1 MLTIYKF
8 ALALMVGL
16 ALIYAFQSYYPEF
29 MSLFSNIF
37 PPLIA
42 GAAVIVS
49 GISLQKY
56 WRKSEERFSIIWLL
70 FTVGLFLWFVGESV
84 WMGYTLIWNVE
95 VPYPSVADAF
105 WIAGYIPFFFALYF
119 YVRIF
124 GSALSKKMLAI
135 AMGVAIILALA
146 TFFMLINPVIGSEED
161 MLTLAVDFAY
171 PLLDVALLSIS
182 FLGLL
187 IFMNGKLGKS
197 WLLINLGILSNV
209 CGDILFSYTT
219 LQETYYNGHLLE
231 LFYHFG
237 YIFFLLASYI
247 HAKEF

>member
-16 ALIYAFQSYYPEF
+16 ALTYAFQSYYPEF
-29 MSLFSNIF
+29 MSFFSNVF

-70 FTVGLFLWFVGESV
+70 FTVGLFFWFVGESV
-84 WMGYTLIWNVE
+84 WMGYTLILDVK
-95 VPYPSVADAF
+95 VPYPSVVDAF
-105 WIAGYIPFFFALYF
+105 WIVGYVPFFFALYF
-119 YVRIF
+119 YVKIF

-135 AMGVAIILALA
+135 AIGVAIILAL
-146 TFFMLINPVIGSEED
+146 TTSFTLISPVVGSEED

-171 PLLDVALLSIS
+171 PLLNVALLSIS

-197 WLLINLGILSNV
+197 WLLINLGIFMDV

-237 YIFFLLASYI
+237 YIFFLLAFYV
-247 HAKEF
+247 HTKEL

>member
-1 MLTIYKF
+1 MLTVYKI

-29 MSLFSNIF
+29 MAFFSNAF
-37 PPLIA
+37 PPVIA
-42 GAAVIVS
+42 GVAVVVS

-56 WRKSEERFSIIWLL
+56 WRKIEERFSRIWLL
-70 FTVGLFLWFVGESV
+70 FIIGLFFWFVGESV

-95 VPYPSVADAF
+95 VPYPSIADAF

-119 YVRIF
+119 YVKTF
-124 GSALSKKMLAI
+124 SSVLSKKILAAI
-135 AMGVAIILALA
+135 MGLAIILALA
-146 TFFMLINPVIGSEED
+146 ISFTLITPVVSSEED

-171 PLLDVALLSIS
+171 PLFDVALLSVS

-187 IFMNGKLGKS
+187 IFINGKLGKS
-197 WLLINLGILSNV
+197 WLLINLGIFMDV

-219 LQETYYNGHLLE
+219 LQETYYGGHFLE

-237 YIFFLLASYI
+237 YIFFLLAFYI

>member
-1 MLTIYKF
+1 MLTIYKI

-29 MSLFSNIF
+29 MSFFSNAF
-37 PPLIA
+37 SPVIA
-42 GAAVIVS
+42 GVAVVVS

-56 WRKSEERFSIIWLL
+56 WRKREERFSIIWLL
-70 FTVGLFLWFVGESV
+70 FTIGLFFWFVGESV

-95 VPYPSVADAF
+95 VPYPSVADVF

-119 YVRIF
+119 YVKIF
-124 GSALSKKMLAI
+124 GAVLSKKMLA
-135 AMGVAIILALA
+135 VALALTIILALA
-146 TFFMLINPVIGSEED
+146 ISFALITPVIGSEED
-161 MLTLAVDFAY
+161 ALTLAADFAY
-171 PLLDVALLSIS
+171 PLLDIVLLSIS

-187 IFMNGKLGKS
+187 IFMKGKLGKS
-197 WLLINLGILSNV
+197 WLLINLGIFMNV

-219 LQETYYNGHLLE
+219 LQETYYSGHFLE

-237 YIFFLLASYI
+237 YIFFLLAFYI
-247 HAKEF
+247 HTKEL